1 MQDVSICC
9 SCAESSLPLGC
20 RLSSPSR
27 LRNMAELFGSRF
39 GFGYVFGT
47 PIKEMA
53 TLEDALLKHQGFVSV
68 PPGHRCGHRCVL
80 YKLPIQRM
88 RASGGLGLFA
98 TAAGEVSK
106 VKRASQFML
115 AKRVSSGS
123 SINRTASSA
132 VAHSTSV
139 EKCIEGGE
147 RPGGRRRSS
156 NGSVMV
162 ANRPGDS
169 SSPVASCQQLFAN

>member
-1 MQDVSICC
+1 
-9 SCAESSLPLGC
+9 
-20 RLSSPSR
+20 
-27 LRNMAELFGSRF
+27 MAELFGSRF

-106 VKRASQFML
+106 VKRASQ
-115 AKRVSSGS
+115 ASIIRVQYQPHCEFGS
-123 SINRTASSA
+123 RPLDFR
-132 VAHSTSV
+132 
-139 EKCIEGGE
+139 GE
-147 RPGGRRRSS
+147 MHRGR
-156 NGSVMV
+156 
-162 ANRPGDS
+162 
-169 SSPVASCQQLFAN
+169 